1 MRHQSRNSLEVL
13 QSLNAYGS
21 FFLYMHTDDD
31 ILFAYQRRIW
41 KELQW
46 NVFSGAPVGLTFAYA
61 ALRCVRLFKK
71 SGGFDIP
78 IYFGMPL
85 LYWVYSKS
93 HIYQQKIFEIGFP
106 AHPLIVEKRRK
117 CINSCCFF
125 APSMIKNEIEFMHA
139 KIDGIKTDEDLL

>member
-1 MRHQSRNSLEVL
+1 MLNNYQKKLAGYYMEQKEIVDNEKGYRNELRERYKKEAEVRKYKYRMAMRHQSRNSLEVL

-41 KELQW
+41 KDLQW
-46 NVFSGAPVGLTFAYA
+46 NIFSGAPVGITFAYA
-61 ALRCVRLFKK
+61 ALRIVRCFKK
-71 SGGFDIP
+71 SGGFDVP

-93 HIYQQKIFEIGFP
+93 HIY
-106 AHPLIVEKRRK
+106 
-117 CINSCCFF
+117 
-125 APSMIKNEIEFMHA
+125 
-139 KIDGIKTDEDLL
+139 